1 MATGTLT
8 ALQLNAA
15 AGLLQNQGIGI
26 NANLTSAISSYQTTT
41 LISPLLSTINVGST
55 GNILSGNVISNVKT
69 LAANACS
76 ALSNSIPPAYSS
88 LGNQMTTAVLTEA
101 TVDICSNNV
110 SKLAQAVNQAQS
122 YAEQSTTFIN
132 SAVNSQ
138 TYLADTFTSMNSMI
152 TGEIT
157 NVNLATGPFGTDLQN
172 LGRLINLQNLNN
184 FGSPLALTQQ
194 IYSVAGATSILSQ
207 AFIVAGISTDIAL
220 NINSPTV
227 SVTDSIQKLMYQA
240 MTTIT
245 GDDLSQILTVLGVT
259 TLGINTMADLLN
271 PLKLF
276 PNSYQSLT
284 APTANG
290 PVAIYIDSITTNER
304 RETVVNNVGSVN
316 TNLISLLPPYV
327 VSSLV

>member
-1 MATGTLT
+1 MATTRSLT

-26 NANLTSAISSYQTTT
+26 SANLTEAIASYEDTT
-41 LISPLLSTINVGST
+41 LISPFLDTISVGST
-55 GNILSGNVISNVKT
+55 GNILSANVVNTLKI
-69 LAANACS
+69 LAANTCA
-76 ALSNSIPPAYSS
+76 ALSNSVPPTYSG
-88 LGNQMTTAVLTEA
+88 LGVQMTDVVLAEAV
-101 TVDICSNNV
+101 VDICSNNV

-122 YAEQSTTFIN
+122 YTDQTSIFIN
-132 SAVNSQ
+132 SATNSQ

-157 NVNLATGPFGTDLQN
+157 NVNLALGPFGTDLQN
-172 LGRLINLQNLNN
+172 LGRLINLNNLGN

-194 IYSVAGATSILSQ
+194 LYSVAGVIPILSQ
-207 AFIVAGISTDIAL
+207 AFVAVGISTDIAL
-220 NINSPTV
+220 NITSPTT

-245 GDDLSQILTVLGVT
+245 GDNLNQVLTVLGVT
-259 TLGINTMADLLN
+259 TTGIGTVADLLN

-290 PVAIYIDSITTNER
+290 PSAIYLDA
-304 RETVVNNVGSVN
+304 VGSVN
-316 TNLISLLPPYV
+316 TALSTQLPPYV